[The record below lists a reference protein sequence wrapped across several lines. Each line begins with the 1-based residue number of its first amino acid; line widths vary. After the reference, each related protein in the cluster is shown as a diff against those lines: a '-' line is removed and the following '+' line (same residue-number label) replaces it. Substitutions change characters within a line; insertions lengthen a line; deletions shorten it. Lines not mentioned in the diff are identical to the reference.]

1 MNANLLEE
9 AMNLLKQIWSWT
21 RSLGI
26 AVVLVLFVG
35 IFIFQPY
42 KVDGHSMDPSLQDKE
57 RIYVSKLNHTF
68 SYLPNFGDIV
78 IIDSRV
84 LRERTFKDDLMENSL
99 WQLING
105 NSGDH
110 TFYIKRVIG
119 LPGDTLQFKEHK
131 VFRNGVAL
139 QENYINETMDY
150 VSEEILTVPDK
161 HIFVMGD
168 NRNHSNDSRAIGFIP
183 LDHVIGK
190 KIP

>member
-1 MNANLLEE
+1 
-9 AMNLLKQIWSWT
+9 MNLFKQIWSWA

-42 KVDGHSMDPSLQDKE
+42 KVDGHSMDPSLQDQE

-68 SYLPNFGDIV
+68 SYLPDYGDIV

-84 LRERTFKDDLMENSL
+84 QRERTFKDDLMENSL

-105 NSGDH
+105 NKGDQ
-110 TFYIKRVIG
+110 TFYVKRVIG
-119 LPGDTLQFKEHK
+119 LPGDTLQFKDHK
-131 VFRNGVAL
+131 VFRNGAAL
-139 QENYINETMDY
+139 QEGYINETMEY
-150 VSEEILTVPDK
+150 VSDKILTVPAK

-168 NRNHSNDSRAIGFIP
+168 NRNHSNDSRMIGFIP

>member
-1 MNANLLEE
+1 
-9 AMNLLKQIWSWT
+9 MNLLKQFWSWT

-26 AVVLVLFVG
+26 AIALVLFIG
-35 IFIFQPY
+35 IFVFQPY

-68 SYLPNFGDIV
+68 SYLPKFGDIV

-84 LRERTFKDDLMENSL
+84 SRARTFKDDVLDNSL
-99 WQLING
+99 FQLFKGSSNEQ
-105 NSGDH
+105 
-110 TFYIKRVIG
+110 TFYVKRVIG
-119 LPGDTLQFKEHK
+119 LPGDSLQFKDHH
-131 VFRNGVAL
+131 VVRNGVAL
-139 QENYINETMDY
+139 QESYINEPMDY
-150 VSEEILTVPDK
+150 ISEDIVTVPEK

>member
-1 MNANLLEE
+1 
-9 AMNLLKQIWSWT
+9 MNLFKQIWSWT

-68 SYLPNFGDIV
+68 SYLPDFGDIV

-84 LRERTFKDDLMENSL
+84 HRDRTFKDDLMENSL
-99 WQLING
+99 WQLLNG
-105 NSGDH
+105 KSGNQ
-110 TFYIKRVIG
+110 TFYVKRVIG

-139 QENYINETMDY
+139 QESYINETMDY
-150 VSEEILTVPDK
+150 VSADILTVPDK

-183 LDHVIGK
+183 LDHVIGT